1 MRNLMKTE
9 LYKLKK
15 DMTVWVI
22 ALVLVCCAGT
32 SIFTGVYDS
41 VENMVLNLGKESMI
55 LILACAIYA
64 GFSCT
69 DDFTDRTII
78 YAVTCGN
85 RRFHILLVKGCH
97 YILGCTAIIIS
108 YMALSMIVSLPVLKT
123 GISLPDLTVYA
134 VKSIILSLPLYWAV
148 AMIFFVVAMVTR
160 KASVTMGISVAG
172 SILGVVFTNKAYSSA
187 LIPDKSLLRL
197 FPTIQIPMI
206 YGKTFSSLDYQMALF
221 FSIFIIMIMLLVGS
235 VIFNKAEL

>member
-1 MRNLMKTE
+1 MRNLMKAE

-22 ALVLVCCAGT
+22 SLVLVCCADI

-41 VENMVLNLGKESMI
+41 VENMVLNLGKDSMI

-85 RRFHILLVKGCH
+85 RRFHILLVKGCR

-108 YMALSMIVSLPVLKT
+108 YMALSMIISLPVLET
-123 GISLPDLTVYA
+123 GISLPDLIVYA
-134 VKSIILSLPLYWAV
+134 AKGIILSLPLYWAA
-148 AMIFFVVAMVTR
+148 AMIFFAIAMVSR
-160 KASVTMGISVAG
+160 KASVTIGISVAG
-172 SILGVVFTNKAYSSA
+172 SILGVVFTNKAYFSA
-187 LIPDKSLLRL
+187 PIPDKSLLRL

-206 YGKTFSSLDYQMALF
+206 YEKAFSSCDYQMALV
-221 FSIFIIMIMLLVGS
+221 FSILIIMIMLLGGG
-235 VIFNKAEL
+235 VILKKAEL

>member
-1 MRNLMKTE
+1 MRNLMKAE

-15 DMTVWVI
+15 DMAVWAI
-22 ALVLVCCAGT
+22 SLVLVCCAGI

-78 YAVTCGN
+78 YSVTYGN
-85 RRFHILLVKGCH
+85 KRFHILLVKGCR

-108 YMALSMIVSLPVLKT
+108 YMALSMIVSLPVLET
-123 GISLPDLTVYA
+123 GISLPDLIIYVA
-134 VKSIILSLPLYWAV
+134 KSLILSLPLYWAA
-148 AMIFFVVAMVTR
+148 AMIFFVIAMVSR
-160 KASVTMGISVAG
+160 KASMTMGISVAG

-206 YGKTFSSLDYQMALF
+206 YEKTFVSSDYQMTLVFA
-221 FSIFIIMIMLLVGS
+221 IFIIMIMVLVSS
-235 VIFNKAEL
+235 VILNRAEL

>member
-1 MRNLMKTE
+1 MRNLMKAE
-9 LYKLKK
+9 LCKLKK
-15 DMTVWVI
+15 DMAVWVI
-22 ALVLVCCAGT
+22 SLVLVCCAGI
-32 SIFTGVYDS
+32 SIFTGVYVS

-69 DDFTDRTII
+69 NDFTDRTII

-85 RRFHILLVKGCH
+85 RRFHILLVKGCR
-97 YILGCTAIIIS
+97 YVLGCTAIIIS
-108 YMALSMIVSLPVLKT
+108 YMALSMIVSLPVLET
-123 GISLPDLTVYA
+123 GISLPDLIAYA
-134 VKSIILSLPLYWAV
+134 AKSIILSLPVYWAV
-148 AMIFFVVAMVTR
+148 AMIFFTIAMAAR
-160 KASVTMGISVAG
+160 KASVTMGISVAA

-187 LIPDKSLLRL
+187 PIPDRSLLRL

-206 YGKTFSSLDYQMALF
+206 YGKTFSSFDYRMALV

-235 VIFNKAEL
+235 VIFNRAEL

>member
-1 MRNLMKTE
+1 MRNLMKVE

-15 DMTVWVI
+15 DMAVWVI
-22 ALVLVCCAGT
+22 SLVLVCCAGI
-32 SIFTGVYDS
+32 SIFTGIYDS

-78 YAVTCGN
+78 YAVTYGN
-85 RRFHILLVKGCH
+85 RRFHILLVKGCR

-108 YMALSMIVSLPVLKT
+108 YMALSMIVSLPVLET
-123 GISLPDLTVYA
+123 GISLPDLIVYA
-134 VKSIILSLPLYWAV
+134 AKGIILSLPLYWAA
-148 AMIFFVVAMVTR
+148 AMIFFAIAMVSR
-160 KASVTMGISVAG
+160 KASVTIGISVAG

-187 LIPDKSLLRL
+187 PIPDKSLLRL

-206 YGKTFSSLDYQMALF
+206 YGKTLSSCDYRMALV
-221 FSIFIIMIMLLVGS
+221 FSICIIMIMVLAGS
-235 VIFNKAEL
+235 VILNRAEL

>member
-1 MRNLMKTE
+1 MRNLMKAE

-15 DMTVWVI
+15 DMTAWVI
-22 ALVLVCCAGT
+22 SLVLVCCAGI

-41 VENMVLNLGKESMI
+41 VENMVLNLGKDSMV
-55 LILACAIYA
+55 LILACAVYA

-78 YAVTCGN
+78 YAVTYGN
-85 RRFHILLVKGCH
+85 SRFYILLAKGCR
-97 YILGCTAIIIS
+97 YIIGCTAIIIS

-134 VKSIILSLPLYWAV
+134 VKSLTLSLPLYWAV
-148 AMIFFVVAMVTR
+148 AMIFFAIAMVTR

-172 SILGVVFTNKAYSSA
+172 SILGVVFTNKAYSYA
-187 LIPDKSLLRL
+187 PIPDRSFLRL

-206 YGKTFSSLDYQMALF
+206 YGKTFSSHDYQMALF
-221 FSIFIIMIMLLVGS
+221 FSIFIIMIMLLGS
-235 VIFNKAEL
+235 GVILNRAEL

>member
-9 LYKLKK
+9 LYKFKK
-15 DMTVWVI
+15 DMTVWI
-22 ALVLVCCAGT
+22 ISLVLVCCAGI

-41 VENMVLNLGKESMI
+41 VENMVLNLGKDSMI

-78 YAVTCGN
+78 YAVAYGD
-85 RRFHILLVKGCH
+85 RRFHILLVKGCR
-97 YILGCTAIIIS
+97 YILGCTAVIIS
-108 YMALSMIVSLPVLKT
+108 YMAFSMIVSLPVLEI
-123 GISLPDLTVYA
+123 GISLPDLIVYA
-134 VKSIILSLPLYWAV
+134 AKSLILSLPLYWAV
-148 AMIFFVVAMVTR
+148 VMIFFAIAMVTR
-160 KASVTMGISVAG
+160 KAAMTMGISVAG
-172 SILGVVFTNKAYSSA
+172 SILGVVFTNKAYSSVP
-187 LIPDKSLLRL
+187 ISDKSLLRL
-197 FPTIQIPMI
+197 FPTIQISMI
-206 YGKTFSSLDYQMALF
+206 YEKTFNSCDYQMALI

>member
-1 MRNLMKTE
+1 MKAE

-15 DMTVWVI
+15 DMTVWI
-22 ALVLVCCAGT
+22 ISLVLICCAGI

-78 YAVTCGN
+78 YAVTYGN
-85 RRFHILLVKGCH
+85 RRFHILLVKGCR
-97 YILGCTAIIIS
+97 YILGCTTIIIS
-108 YMALSMIVSLPVLKT
+108 YMAFSMIVSLSVLET
-123 GISLPDLTVYA
+123 GISMPDLTVYA
-134 VKSIILSLPLYWAV
+134 VKSLILSLPLYWAV
-148 AMIFFVVAMVTR
+148 AMIFFAIAMVTR
-160 KASVTMGISVAG
+160 KAAMTMGISVVG

-187 LIPDKSLLRL
+187 PIPDKSLLRL

-206 YGKTFSSLDYQMALF
+206 YGKTFSSSDYRMALL
-221 FSIFIIMIMLLVGS
+221 FSICIVTIMLVTGF
-235 VIFNKAEL
+235 VILNKAEL

>member
-1 MRNLMKTE
+1 MRNLMKAE

-15 DMTVWVI
+15 DMTVWI
-22 ALVLVCCAGT
+22 ISLVLVCCAGI
-32 SIFTGVYDS
+32 SIFTGVYNS
-41 VENMVLNLGKESMI
+41 VENMVLNLGKDSMV

-78 YAVTCGN
+78 YAVTYGN
-85 RRFHILLVKGCH
+85 RRFHILLAKGCR
-97 YILGCTAIIIS
+97 YIIGCTAIIIS
-108 YMALSMIVSLPVLKT
+108 YMAVSIIVSLLVLETGVPVH
-123 GISLPDLTVYA
+123 DLIVYA
-134 VKSIILSLPLYWAV
+134 AKGIIFSLPLYWAV
-148 AMIFFVVAMVTR
+148 AMIFFAIAMVTR

-187 LIPDKSLLRL
+187 PIPDKSLLRL

-206 YGKTFSSLDYQMALF
+206 YEKTLSFCDYRMALV
-221 FSIFIIMIMLLVGS
+221 FSIFIIMIMLLAGS
-235 VIFNKAEL
+235 VILNRAEL

>member
-22 ALVLVCCAGT
+22 TLVLVCCAGI

-78 YAVTCGN
+78 YSVTYGN
-85 RRFHILLVKGCH
+85 KRFHILLVKGCR

-108 YMALSMIVSLPVLKT
+108 YMAVSMIVSLPVLET
-123 GISLPDLTVYA
+123 GLSLPDLIVYA
-134 VKSIILSLPLYWAV
+134 AKSIILSLPLHWAV
-148 AMIFFVVAMVTR
+148 DMFFFAIAMLTR
-160 KASVTMGISVAG
+160 KTAMTMGISVAG
-172 SILGVVFTNKAYSSA
+172 SILGVVFTNKAYSSTT
-187 LIPDKSLLRL
+187 IPDKSLLRL

-206 YGKTFSSLDYQMALF
+206 YGKTFSYHDYKMALI
-221 FSIFIIMIMLLVGS
+221 FSIFIILIMFLAS
-235 VIFNKAEL
+235 AVIFNKAEL

>member
-1 MRNLMKTE
+1 MRNLMKAE
-9 LYKLKK
+9 LYKFKK

-22 ALVLVCCAGT
+22 SLVLVCCAGI

-41 VENMVLNLGKESMI
+41 VENMVLNLGKDSMI

-78 YAVTCGN
+78 YAITYGN
-85 RRFHILLVKGCH
+85 RRFHILLVKGCR

-108 YMALSMIVSLPVLKT
+108 YMAVSMIVSLPVLET
-123 GISLPDLTVYA
+123 GIPLPDLTVYT

-160 KASVTMGISVAG
+160 KAPMTMGISVAG
-172 SILGVVFTNKAYSSA
+172 SILGVVFTNKAYFSA
-187 LIPDKSLLRL
+187 PLPNKSLLRL

-206 YGKTFSSLDYQMALF
+206 YGKTFSSCDYQMALI
-221 FSIFIIMIMLLVGS
+221 FSIFIIMIILLTGY
-235 VIFNKAEL
+235 VILYRAEL

>member
-1 MRNLMKTE
+1 MRNLIKAE
-9 LYKLKK
+9 LFKLKK

-22 ALVLVCCAGT
+22 SLVLVCCAGI

-78 YAVTCGN
+78 YSVTYGN
-85 RRFHILLVKGCH
+85 KRFHILLIKGCR

-108 YMALSMIVSLPVLKT
+108 YMALSMIVSFPVLET
-123 GISLPDLTVYA
+123 GISLPDLFVYA
-134 VKSIILSLPLYWAV
+134 AKSIILSLPLYCAV
-148 AMIFFVVAMVTR
+148 AMIFFAIAMVTYNYDYAFSR
-160 KASVTMGISVAG
+160 
-172 SILGVVFTNKAYSSA
+172 
-187 LIPDKSLLRL
+187 LRN
-197 FPTIQIPMI
+197 F
-206 YGKTFSSLDYQMALF
+206 
-221 FSIFIIMIMLLVGS
+221 
-235 VIFNKAEL
+235 

>member
-1 MRNLMKTE
+1 MRNLMKAE

-15 DMTVWVI
+15 DMIVWVI
-22 ALVLVCCAGT
+22 SLVLVCCAGI
-32 SIFTGVYDS
+32 SIFTGIYDS
-41 VENMVLNLGKESMI
+41 VENMILNLGKESMI

-85 RRFHILLVKGCH
+85 RRFHILLVKACR

-108 YMALSMIVSLPVLKT
+108 YMAVSMIVSLPVLET
-123 GISLPDLTVYA
+123 EISLSDLAVYA
-134 VKSIILSLPLYWAV
+134 AKSIILSLPLYWAV
-148 AMIFFVVAMVTR
+148 AMFFFAIAMVTR
-160 KASVTMGISVAG
+160 KAAITMGISVAG

-187 LIPDKSLLRL
+187 SIPGKSLLRF

-206 YGKTFSSLDYQMALF
+206 YEKTFFSHDYQMALI
-221 FSIFIIMIMLLVGS
+221 FSILIIMSMLLASS
-235 VIFNKAEL
+235 VIFSKAEL

>member
-1 MRNLMKTE
+1 MRNLMKAE

-15 DMTVWVI
+15 DMAVWVI
-22 ALVLVCCAGT
+22 SLVLVCCAGI

-41 VENMVLNLGKESMI
+41 VENMVLNLGKDSMV

-78 YAVTCGN
+78 YAVTYGN
-85 RRFHILLVKGCH
+85 KRFHILLVKGCR
-97 YILGCTAIIIS
+97 YILGCTAIIVS
-108 YMALSMIVSLPVLKT
+108 YMAVSMIVSLPVLKT
-123 GISLPDLTVYA
+123 GISLPNLIVYA
-134 VKSIILSLPLYWAV
+134 ANSLILSLPLYWTV
-148 AMIFFVVAMVTR
+148 AMIFFAIAMITR
-160 KASVTMGISVAG
+160 KASMTMGISVAG

-187 LIPDKSLLRL
+187 PIPDKSLLRF

-206 YGKTFSSLDYQMALF
+206 YGKTLSFCDYRMALV
-221 FSIFIIMIMLLVGS
+221 FSIIIIMITLLCGG
-235 VIFNKAEL
+235 VILNRAEL

>member
-9 LYKLKK
+9 LYKFKK

-22 ALVLVCCAGT
+22 SLVLVCCAGI

-41 VENMVLNLGKESMI
+41 VENMVLNLGKDSMI

-78 YAVTCGN
+78 YAVTYGN
-85 RRFHILLVKGCH
+85 RRFHILLVKGCR

-108 YMALSMIVSLPVLKT
+108 YMAVSMMVSLAVMET
-123 GISLPDLTVYA
+123 GITLSELIVYA
-134 VKSIILSLPLYWAV
+134 TKSLILSLPLYWAV
-148 AMIFFVVAMVTR
+148 AMIFFTCAMVTR
-160 KASVTMGISVAG
+160 KAAVTMGVSVAG
-172 SILGVVFTNKAYSSA
+172 SILGVVFTNKAYSSTSN
-187 LIPDKSLLRL
+187 PGRSLLRI

-206 YGKTFSSLDYQMALF
+206 YKKTFTSCDYQIALI
-221 FSIFIIMIMLLVGS
+221 FSIFIIMILLLAGS
-235 VIFNKAEL
+235 IILNKAEL

>member
-1 MRNLMKTE
+1 MRNLMKVE

-15 DMTVWVI
+15 DMAVWVI
-22 ALVLVCCAGT
+22 SLVLVCCAGI
-32 SIFTGVYDS
+32 SIFTGIYDS

-78 YAVTCGN
+78 YAVTYGN
-85 RRFHILLVKGCH
+85 RRFHILLVKGCC
-97 YILGCTAIIIS
+97 YILGCTAIIIL
-108 YMALSMIVSLPVLKT
+108 YMALSMIVSLPVLET
-123 GISLPDLTVYA
+123 GISLSDLIVYA
-134 VKSIILSLPLYWAV
+134 AMGITLSLPLYWAV
-148 AMIFFVVAMVTR
+148 AMIFFAIAIVTR
-160 KASVTMGISVAG
+160 KVAMTMGISVAG

-187 LIPDKSLLRL
+187 PIPDKSLLRL

-206 YGKTFSSLDYQMALF
+206 YEKTFVSSDYQMALI
-221 FSIFIIMIMLLVGS
+221 FSIFIIMIMVLVS
-235 VIFNKAEL
+235 YVILNRAEL

>member
-1 MRNLMKTE
+1 MRNLMKAE

-15 DMTVWVI
+15 DIGVWVI
-22 ALVLVCCAGT
+22 VLVLVCCAGI

-78 YAVTCGN
+78 YAVTYGN
-85 RRFHILLVKGCH
+85 RRFHILLVKSCR
-97 YILGCTAIIIS
+97 YIFGCTAIIIS
-108 YMALSMIVSLPVLKT
+108 YMALPMIVAFPVLET
-123 GISLPDLTVYA
+123 GISLPDLIVYA
-134 VKSIILSLPLYWAV
+134 AKSLILSLPLYWAV
-148 AMIFFVVAMVTR
+148 AMVFFAIAMVTR

-172 SILGVVFTNKAYSSA
+172 SILGVVLATHYST
-187 LIPDKSLLRL
+187 LQKIKETLQP
-197 FPTIQIPMI
+197 FC
-206 YGKTFSSLDYQMALF
+206 SSL
-221 FSIFIIMIMLLVGS
+221 SICIVPLWASTIWRTRISPRPCLKSSLSS
-235 VIFNKAEL
+235 VLSM

>member
-22 ALVLVCCAGT
+22 SLVLVCCAGI
-32 SIFTGVYDS
+32 SIFTRVYDS
-41 VENMVLNLGKESMI
+41 VENMVLNLGKDSMV

-78 YAVTCGN
+78 YAVTYGN
-85 RRFHILLVKGCH
+85 KRFHILLVKCCR

-108 YMALSMIVSLPVLKT
+108 YMVVSMMTSLLVMKTEITLSDLIIYAL
-123 GISLPDLTVYA
+123 
-134 VKSIILSLPLYWAV
+134 KSVILSLPLYWVV
-148 AMIFFVVAMVTR
+148 AMIFFSFAMAAR
-160 KASVTMGISVAG
+160 KAPVTMGISVA
-172 SILGVVFTNKAYSSA
+172 SAILGVVFTNKAYSSA
-187 LIPDKSLLRL
+187 LIPGQSLLRFL
-197 FPTIQIPMI
+197 PTIQISMI
-206 YGKTFSSLDYQMALF
+206 YEKTLSLCDYQMALI
-221 FSIFIIMIMLLVGS
+221 FSIFIVMVMLLVDF
-235 VIFNKAEL
+235 VILNRAEL

>member
-1 MRNLMKTE
+1 MRNLMKAE

-22 ALVLVCCAGT
+22 SLVLVCCADI
-32 SIFTGVYDS
+32 SISTGVYDS
-41 VENMVLNLGKESMI
+41 VENMVLNLGKDSMI

-85 RRFHILLVKGCH
+85 RRFHILLVKGCR

-108 YMALSMIVSLPVLKT
+108 YMAVSMIVSLPVLGT
-123 GISLPDLTVYA
+123 GMPLPELIMYAAKSL
-134 VKSIILSLPLYWAV
+134 ILSLPLYWAA
-148 AMIFFVVAMVTR
+148 AMIFFAIAMVTR
-160 KASVTMGISVAG
+160 KAVMTMGISVAG
-172 SILGVVFTNKAYSSA
+172 SILGVVFTNKAYSAAS
-187 LIPDKSLLRL
+187 IPGKSFLRF

-206 YGKTFSSLDYQMALF
+206 YEKTFSSRDYQMALI
-221 FSIFIIMIMLLVGS
+221 FSIFLIMIMLFVGS
-235 VIFNKAEL
+235 IILNKAEL

>member
-1 MRNLMKTE
+1 MRNLMKAE

-22 ALVLVCCAGT
+22 SLVLVCCAGI

-78 YAVTCGN
+78 YAVTYGN
-85 RRFHILLVKGCH
+85 RRFHILLVKGCR

-108 YMALSMIVSLPVLKT
+108 YMVVSAIVSLPVLKA
-123 GISLPDLTVYA
+123 GMPMPDLTVYA
-134 VKSIILSLPLYWAV
+134 VKSLILSLPLYWAV
-148 AMIFFVVAMVTR
+148 AMIFFTFAMVMR
-160 KASVTMGISVAG
+160 KASVTMGISVAS

-187 LIPDKSLLRL
+187 PIPDKSLLRL

-206 YGKTFSSLDYQMALF
+206 YGKTFSSCDYQMALI
-221 FSIFIIMIMLLVGS
+221 FSIFIIMIMLLAGS
-235 VIFNKAEL
+235 LIFNKAEL

>member
-1 MRNLMKTE
+1 MRNLMKAE

-22 ALVLVCCAGT
+22 SLVLVCCAGI

-41 VENMVLNLGKESMI
+41 VENMVLNLGKDSMV

-78 YAVTCGN
+78 YAVTYGN
-85 RRFHILLVKGCH
+85 KRFHILLVKGCR

-108 YMALSMIVSLPVLKT
+108 YMALSMIISLPVLET
-123 GISLPDLTVYA
+123 GISLPDLIVYA
-134 VKSIILSLPLYWAV
+134 AKGIILSLPLYWAA
-148 AMIFFVVAMVTR
+148 AMIFFAIAMVSR
-160 KASVTMGISVAG
+160 KASVTIGISVAG
-172 SILGVVFTNKAYSSA
+172 SILGVVFTNKAYFSA
-187 LIPDKSLLRL
+187 PIPDRSLLRL

-206 YGKTFSSLDYQMALF
+206 YGKTFSSCDYRMALV
-221 FSIFIIMIMLLVGS
+221 FSICIIMVMLLGGG
-235 VIFNKAEL
+235 VILNRAEL

>member
-1 MRNLMKTE
+1 MRNLMKAE

-15 DMTVWVI
+15 DMAVWVI
-22 ALVLVCCAGT
+22 SLVLVCCASI

-41 VENMVLNLGKESMI
+41 VENMVLNLGKDSMV

-78 YAVTCGN
+78 YAVTYGN
-85 RRFHILLVKGCH
+85 RRFHILLVKGCR

-108 YMALSMIVSLPVLKT
+108 YMAVSMIVSFPVLET
-123 GISLPDLTVYA
+123 EISLPDLIVYA
-134 VKSIILSLPLYWAV
+134 AKSLILSLPLYWAV
-148 AMIFFVVAMVTR
+148 AMIFFAIAMVTR
-160 KASVTMGISVAG
+160 KAAMTMGISVAG
-172 SILGVVFTNKAYSSA
+172 SILGVVFTNKAYFSA
-187 LIPDKSLLRL
+187 PIPDKSLLHL

-206 YGKTFSSLDYQMALF
+206 YGKTFSFRDYQMALVF
-221 FSIFIIMIMLLVGS
+221 LIFIIMIMVLAGS
-235 VIFNKAEL
+235 VILNRAEL

>member
-1 MRNLMKTE
+1 MWNLMKAE
-9 LYKLKK
+9 LYKFKK
-15 DMTVWVI
+15 DIAVWVI
-22 ALVLVCCAGT
+22 ALVLVCCAGI

-41 VENMVLNLGKESMI
+41 VENMVLNLGKESMV

-69 DDFTDRTII
+69 DDFTGRTII
-78 YAVTCGN
+78 YAVAYGN
-85 RRFHILLVKGCH
+85 RRFHILLVKGCR
-97 YILGCTAIIIS
+97 YIIGCTAIIIS
-108 YMALSMIVSLPVLKT
+108 YMAVSMIVSLPVLET
-123 GISLPDLTVYA
+123 GISLPDLIVCAT
-134 VKSIILSLPLYWAV
+134 KSIILSLPLYWAV
-148 AMIFFVVAMVTR
+148 AMIFFAIAMVTR

-187 LIPDKSLLRL
+187 PIPGKSLLRF

-206 YGKTFSSLDYQMALF
+206 YEKTFSSFDYQMALI
-221 FSIFIIMIMLLVGS
+221 FSIFIIMIMFLAGS

>member
-9 LYKLKK
+9 LYKFKK

-22 ALVLVCCAGT
+22 SLVLVCCAGI
-32 SIFTGVYDS
+32 SILTGVYDS
-41 VENMVLNLGKESMI
+41 VENMVLNLGKDSMV

-78 YAVTCGN
+78 YAVTYGN
-85 RRFHILLVKGCH
+85 KRFHILLVKGCR

-108 YMALSMIVSLPVLKT
+108 YMAVSMIVSLPVLET
-123 GISLPDLTVYA
+123 GISLPDLIVYA
-134 VKSIILSLPLYWAV
+134 AKSLILSLPLYWAV
-148 AMIFFVVAMVTR
+148 AMIFFAIAMATR
-160 KASVTMGISVAG
+160 KAAMTMGISVAG

-187 LIPDKSLLRL
+187 PIPDKSLLRL

-206 YGKTFSSLDYQMALF
+206 YGKTFSYHDYQMALI
-221 FSIFIIMIMLLVGS
+221 FSIFVIMIMLLGGG
-235 VIFNKAEL
+235 VILNKAEL

>member
-22 ALVLVCCAGT
+22 SLVLVCCAGI

-41 VENMVLNLGKESMI
+41 VENMVLNLGKDSMI

-78 YAVTCGN
+78 YAVTYGN
-85 RRFHILLVKGCH
+85 RRFHILLVKGCR

-108 YMALSMIVSLPVLKT
+108 YMALSMIVSLPVLET
-123 GISLPDLTVYA
+123 GISLPDLIVYA
-134 VKSIILSLPLYWAV
+134 AKSLILSLPLYWAV
-148 AMIFFVVAMVTR
+148 AMIFFAIAMVTR

-172 SILGVVFTNKAYSSA
+172 SILGVVFANKAYSSA
-187 LIPDKSLLRL
+187 PIPDKSLLRL

-206 YGKTFSSLDYQMALF
+206 YGKTFSSHDYQMALI
-221 FSIFIIMIMLLVGS
+221 FSLFIIIIMLLAGS
-235 VIFNKAEL
+235 VIFNRAEL

>member
-9 LYKLKK
+9 LYKFKK

-22 ALVLVCCAGT
+22 SLVLVCCAGI

-78 YAVTCGN
+78 YAVTYGN
-85 RRFHILLVKGCH
+85 RRFHILLVKGCR

-108 YMALSMIVSLPVLKT
+108 YMAVSMIVSFPVLET
-123 GISLPDLTVYA
+123 GISLTDLIVYA
-134 VKSIILSLPLYWAV
+134 AKGIILSLPLYWAV
-148 AMIFFVVAMVTR
+148 AMIFFTIAMVTR
-160 KASVTMGISVAG
+160 KAAMTMGISVAG

-187 LIPDKSLLRL
+187 RVPDKSLLHL

-206 YGKTFSSLDYQMALF
+206 YGKTFSSHDYQMALI
-221 FSIFIIMIMLLVGS
+221 FSIFIIMLMLLAGS